1 MLPKAAER
9 QRAQTIRLDR
19 THPLSS
25 QEKYTNHLESS
36 SSLVLMKN
44 DQKKCSHYLVGIIFK
59 LLNTFAIKSALKL
72 PCHASSSYYAFPTN
86 RSTRPNNT
94 LLSLPNLLFPA

>member
-44 DQKKCSHYLVGIIFK
+44 D
-59 LLNTFAIKSALKL
+59 
-72 PCHASSSYYAFPTN
+72 
-86 RSTRPNNT
+86 
-94 LLSLPNLLFPA
+94 